1 MSSIYL
7 IGDSTVNRT
16 EEPFHGWGW
25 ALHEYIREDVPVFN
39 HAQSGRSSK
48 SFREEGWFGPVREA
62 MHPGDLLLIQF
73 GHNDAKDD
81 GRHTDPE
88 TTYTDE
94 LKAYCRAARA
104 KKALPMLL
112 TSVSR
117 RMFVGSGSLLYTHGE
132 YPRAVRVLAR
142 RLRIP
147 LGNLEQD
154 SRRLYLL
161 LGEEKTAS
169 LFVRLAPGE
178 HPDYPEGHDDK
189 THFNARGARVIAALV
204 AGEMSRDERTAGF
217 LRADW
222 KKIALDNGIP
232 EAFPL

>member
-1 MSSIYL
+1 MPSVWL

-25 ALHEYIREDVPVFN
+25 ALHEYIRDEIPVYN

-48 SFREEGWFGPVREA
+48 SFREEGWFAAVEEGMQR
-62 MHPGDLLLIQF
+62 GDLLLIQF

-81 GRHTDPE
+81 DRHTDPE

-94 LKAYCRAARA
+94 LRAYCRTARA

-117 RMFVGSGSLLYTHGE
+117 RMFVGKGSLLYTHGE
-132 YPRAVRVLAR
+132 YPRAVRVLAK

-147 LGNLEQD
+147 LGNLEAD

-161 LGEEKTAS
+161 LGEEATAE
-169 LFVRLAPGE
+169 LFVRLKPGE
-178 HPDYPEGHDDK
+178 SPDYPDGHDDK

-204 AGEMSRDERTAGF
+204 ASEMSRDPRTAPF
-217 LRADW
+217 LRDDW
-222 KKIALDNGIP
+222 QAVAHRNGIP
-232 EAFPL
+232 EDFAL